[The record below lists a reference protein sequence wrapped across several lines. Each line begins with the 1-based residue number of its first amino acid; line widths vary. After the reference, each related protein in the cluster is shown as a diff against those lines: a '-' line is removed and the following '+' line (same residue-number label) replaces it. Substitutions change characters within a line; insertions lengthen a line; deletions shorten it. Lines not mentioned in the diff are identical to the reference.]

1 MSDTSSLAGLAG
13 FKQRLFRSLRR
24 IGAALGLA
32 GLAATASATAFV
44 SYDFSSTGTGPLL
57 TGTLTFSTGMPVIDR
72 CCSWVEYQ
80 PSAVVSLTRANDPWT
95 HDPWTNDTWTNAAI
109 PNGYCSVW
117 FHVGWTQV
125 SVWCRLQDPDFMPG
139 VDILRIDFYSAFG
152 NSPSFD
158 PDPVGPFTPDNFR
171 QERVS
176 GRIGTFGSS
185 MSEWVIEGLSLDAV
199 RITPYV
205 SEPGL
210 PALLGAGVAAGWWAR
225 RRRPRPADRV

>member
-1 MSDTSSLAGLAG
+1 MPTTPTARQAGHGRRLA
-13 FKQRLFRSLRR
+13 RWMRR
-24 IGAALGLA
+24 WAIGLGLA
-32 GLAATASATAFV
+32 GLGASACASAFV
-44 SYDFSSTGTGPLL
+44 SYDFSSRGEGPLL
-57 TGTLTFSTGMPVIDR
+57 SGTLTFSTGMPVIDR
-72 CCSWVEYQ
+72 CCNWVEYQ
-80 PSAVVSLTRANDPWT
+80 PSAVVSLSRAT
-95 HDPWTNDTWTNAAI
+95 GPWTNDTWTNAAT

-117 FHVGWTQV
+117 FHVGWSQV
-125 SVWCRLQDPDFMPG
+125 SVWCHLQDSDFMPG
-139 VDILRIDFYSAFG
+139 VDLLRIDFVSAFG

-176 GRIGTFGSS
+176 GQIGAIGGS
-185 MSEWVIEGLSLDAV
+185 MSEWVMQGLSLDAV

-210 PALLGAGVAAGWWAR
+210 PALLAAGAAAGWWAR